1 MNTSYMN
8 TYQGGRNT
16 QGKIILIKHY
26 FASLIFGI
34 ISPLVGSGPLVS
46 VHTRLHKVQKYWI
59 YKSYLVIKGIFKLFT
74 TTGL

>member
-34 ISPLVGSGPLVS
+34 ISPLVRSGPLVS
-46 VHTRLHKVQKYWI
+46 VHTRLHKVQKY
-59 YKSYLVIKGIFKLFT
+59 
-74 TTGL
+74 